1 MCNCRFIPWLA
12 KLPRAP
18 KPKSPKLSPLRK
30 LPIIRKRYMKSLWD
44 KCSHSANIMWVL
56 SFTRGCIIAKNPAWM
71 QMMMQMVISYLRIFR
86 PGDKILRWLEPPA
99 TFLPHLQLRERTNGR
114 GFYETL
120 TFWWLESDS
129 IPFIS
134 EWNFMETAG
143 GLTILPRMLPPCGVD
158 GNMLFPLEVT
168 GLWHQDLYVSD
179 HMYFL
184 LISLFP
190 LVFYSIPHGGHI
202 AHRAGWNGPVVR
214 AAGKLEFWLV
224 INTTLPSSLHI
235 F

>member
-1 MCNCRFIPWLA
+1 MNC
-12 KLPRAP
+12 
-18 KPKSPKLSPLRK
+18 
-30 LPIIRKRYMKSLWD
+30 LWV

-56 SFTRGCIIAKNPAWM
+56 SFTRGCLIAKNPAWM
-71 QMMMQMVISYLRIFR
+71 KMMMQMVISYLRIFR
-86 PGDKILRWLEPPA
+86 PGDKILRRLEPPA
-99 TFLPHLQLRERTNGR
+99 TFLPHLQLWERTNGR

-120 TFWWLESDS
+120 TFWRLESNS

-134 EWNFMETAG
+134 ELNFMETVG

-158 GNMLFPLEVT
+158 GHMLFPLEMT
-168 GLWHQDLYVSD
+168 GLLA
-179 HMYFL
+179 
-184 LISLFP
+184 P
-190 LVFYSIPHGGHI
+190 RLVCVRFYILSSYYSIPTSFYSIPHGGHI